1 MKKGFML
8 FAVIAAIL
16 LVSILLAGC
25 QASGSTTIASNVNQ
39 QTGISVSGEGTIYV
53 TPDIVNIQLGIQ
65 AQAAT
70 VADAQSQAATAMNNV
85 LAALTA
91 NGIAQADIQ
100 TQNYNIQQLT
110 TYDNTKQTNVPTGY
124 EVNNYVNVKL
134 RDITK
139 AGIIIDAVTAAG
151 GDLTRVNS
159 VQFALNDPTAD
170 NNQARDKAMADAKA
184 TASQLASDAGVK
196 LGNPISISESEVS
209 PIGPVVYAAAGAVS
223 SNSSTPINAGE
234 LEITVDVQ
242 VTYAI
247 Q

>member
-1 MKKGFML
+1 ML

-16 LVSILLAGC
+16 LVSVLLVGC
-25 QASGSTTIASNVNQ
+25 QASGTTTVSSSQ
-39 QTGISVSGEGTIYV
+39 QTGITVSGEGIIYV

-70 VADAQSQAATAMNNV
+70 VADAQSQAAAAMNNIMT
-85 LAALTA
+85 ALTA
-91 NGIAQADIQ
+91 NKVAQADIQ
-100 TQNYNIQQLT
+100 TQNYNIQQIT
-110 TYDNTKQTNVPTGY
+110 TYDNVKQQSVPAGY
-124 EVNNYVNVKL
+124 EVINYVNVKV

-139 AGIIIDAVTAAG
+139 AGTIIDAVTAAG

-159 VQFALNDPTAD
+159 VQFALNDSTSD
-170 NNQARDKAMADAKA
+170 NNQARTLAMADAKA
-184 TASQLASDAGVK
+184 TASQLASSAGVK
-196 LGNPISISESEVS
+196 LGNPISISENEAS
-209 PIGPVVYAAAGAVS
+209 PITPIYAGAQMAA
-223 SNSSTPINAGE
+223 NGASTPISPGE

>member
-1 MKKGFML
+1 MKKKFML

-16 LVSILLAGC
+16 LVSVLLAGC
-25 QASGSTTIASNVNQ
+25 QASGSTVVTASQ
-39 QTGISVSGEGTIYV
+39 QTGISVSGQGIIYV

-65 AQAAT
+65 TQAKT
-70 VADAQSQAATAMNNV
+70 VADAQSQAAAAMNNV
-85 LAALTA
+85 MTALTA
-91 NGIAQADIQ
+91 NNVAKADIQ
-100 TQNYNIQQLT
+100 TQNYNIQQIT
-110 TYDNTKQTNVPTGY
+110 TYDNLKQQSVPAGY
-124 EVNNYVNVKL
+124 EVINYVNVKV

-139 AGIIIDAVTAAG
+139 AGTIIDAVTTAG

-159 VQFALNDPTAD
+159 VQFALNDPTSE

-209 PIGPVVYAAAGAVS
+209 PITPIYASAQMAANGA
-223 SNSSTPINAGE
+223 SSTPISPGE
-234 LEITVDVQ
+234 LEITVSVQ

>member
-1 MKKGFML
+1 MKKRFLL

-16 LVSILLAGC
+16 LVSLLLVGC
-25 QASGSTTIASNVNQ
+25 QASGSTTVTSNANQ
-39 QTGISVSGEGTIYV
+39 QTGISVSGEGIIYV

-70 VADAQSQAATAMNNV
+70 VANAQSQATTAMNNV
-85 LAALTA
+85 LTALTT
-91 NGIAQADIQ
+91 NGVAQADIQ

-110 TYDNTKQTNVPTGY
+110 TYDNTKQTSVPAGY

-139 AGIIIDAVTAAG
+139 AGTVIDAVTAAG

-159 VQFALNDPTAD
+159 VQFALNDPTSD

-184 TASQLASDAGVK
+184 TSSQLAADAGVK

-209 PIGPVVYAAAGAVS
+209 PITPIVYAAGAIS
-223 SNSSTPINAGE
+223 SNASTPISAGE

>member
-1 MKKGFML
+1 M
-8 FAVIAAIL
+8 
-16 LVSILLAGC
+16 
-25 QASGSTTIASNVNQ
+25 
-39 QTGISVSGEGTIYV
+39 

-70 VADAQSQAATAMNNV
+70 VAGAQSQAATAMNNV
-85 LAALTA
+85 LAALTT
-91 NGIAQADIQ
+91 NGVAQADIQ
-100 TQNYNIQQLT
+100 TQNYNIQQIT
-110 TYDNTKQTNVPTGY
+110 TYDNTKQTSVPAGY

-139 AGIIIDAVTAAG
+139 AGTVIDAVTAAG
-151 GDLTRVNS
+151 GDLTRVNN
-159 VQFALNDPTAD
+159 VQFALNDPTSA

-184 TASQLASDAGVK
+184 TASQLAADAGVK
-196 LGNPISISESEVS
+196 LGNPISISENEVS
-209 PIGPVVYAAAGAVS
+209 PITPKVYAAAGVS
-223 SNSSTPINAGE
+223 SNASTPISAGE